1 MSACLSPRESLA
13 AAFLH
18 AAERGARLNAR
29 AQLQQWLQQEVRH
42 LLRHDVLVVAD
53 ADPRGRWLQPLLG
66 WSACGAAAAALLHRL
81 MLAWQSAQGAC
92 VVDLSLLDAA
102 CLRTAAASTAVATP
116 GATPGTTAPLAGCTG
131 EPLQAC
137 VHGLAQPGS
146 QRWRLFLAIG
156 EPSVMGSQ
164 ALLALELLAPCIDAA
179 LRRLPPH
186 ESPDPRPPAV
196 ATPAL
201 ALSERERQI
210 MTWVAMGKTNPEIGC
225 ILRISEFTVKNHLKS
240 IFGKLDVSNRAQ
252 AVAKLTGSFSH
263 A

>member
-18 AAERGARLNAR
+18 AAERGARLSSR
-29 AQLQQWLQQEVRH
+29 LQLQQWLQQEVRD
-42 LLRHDVLVVAD
+42 LLLHEVLVVAD
-53 ADPRGRWLQPLLG
+53 ADPRDRWLQPLLG
-66 WSACGAAAAALLHRL
+66 WTAGGTAAAALLTRL
-81 MLAWQSAQGAC
+81 MQTWQASQGPCAVDVSALEASSLRCAPAGAQ
-92 VVDLSLLDAA
+92 
-102 CLRTAAASTAVATP
+102 
-116 GATPGTTAPLAGCTG
+116 
-131 EPLQAC
+131 PLQAF
-137 VHGLAQPGS
+137 VHGLAQAGS
-146 QRWRLFLAIG
+146 QRWRLFIAFG
-156 EPSVMGSQ
+156 VPAVMGTQ

-179 LRRLPPH
+179 LRRLPGD
-186 ESPDPRPPAV
+186 ESPGPRPLAV
-196 ATPAL
+196 TAPAL
-201 ALSERERQI
+201 SLSERERQI

>member
-18 AAERGARLNAR
+18 AAERGARLSSR
-29 AQLQQWLQQEVRH
+29 PQLLQWLQQEVRH
-42 LLRHDVLVVAD
+42 LLLHEVLVVAD

-66 WSACGAAAAALLHRL
+66 WTAGSAAAASLLTRL
-81 MLAWQSAQGAC
+81 MQTWQASQGPCAVDVSA
-92 VVDLSLLDAA
+92 LE
-102 CLRTAAASTAVATP
+102 AASLRCAPA
-116 GATPGTTAPLAGCTG
+116 GAQ
-131 EPLQAC
+131 PLQAC
-137 VHGLAQPGS
+137 VHGLAQAGS
-146 QRWRLFLAIG
+146 QRWRLFIAFG
-156 EPSVMGSQ
+156 VPAVMGTQ
-164 ALLALELLAPCIDAA
+164 ALLALELLAPSIDAA
-179 LRRLPPH
+179 LRRLPAD
-186 ESPDPRPPAV
+186 ESLGPRPMAVTAPAFS
-196 ATPAL
+196 
-201 ALSERERQI
+201 LSERERQI

>member
-18 AAERGARLNAR
+18 AAERGARLNTR
-29 AQLQQWLQQEVRH
+29 PQLQQWLQQEVR
-42 LLRHDVLVVAD
+42 LLLLHEMLVVAD
-53 ADPRGRWLQPLLG
+53 ADPRGRWLQPVLG
-66 WSACGAAAAALLHRL
+66 WAAGGPAAATLLNRL
-81 MLAWQSAQGAC
+81 MHSWQASQGPC
-92 VVDLSLLDAA
+92 VLEVSEREAA
-102 CLRTAAASTAVATP
+102 TLRAPAAA
-116 GATPGTTAPLAGCTG
+116 G
-131 EPLQAC
+131 ESLQAC
-137 VHGLAQPGS
+137 VHGLAQAGS
-146 QRWRLFLAIG
+146 QRWRLFIAIG
-156 EPSVMGSQ
+156 VPGHMGSQ

-179 LRRLPPH
+179 LRRLPAD
-186 ESPDPRPPAV
+186 EALGPRPRAPA
-196 ATPAL
+196 APAL
-201 ALSERERQI
+201 ILSERERQI